1 MDSIDWTAAKFLFDV
16 LQALFMAGLGFYVW
30 WANKHRA
37 TGKAIAEVNGR
48 IDDLDK
54 HVSRIE
60 QTLDNRPGYS
70 EIEQLRTEM
79 ATMNRGVAELAAQ
92 MQSTTSLLNRVHE
105 YLLTEK
111 GNRQ

>member
-1 MDSIDWTAAKFLFDV
+1 MEGINWTAAKVLFDV
-16 LQALFMAGLGFYVW
+16 AQALFMAGVAFYVW
-30 WANKHRA
+30 WTNKHRA

-92 MQSTTSLLNRVHE
+92 MQSSNSLLNRLHE
-105 YLLTEK
+105 YLLTERGK
-111 GNRQ
+111 S